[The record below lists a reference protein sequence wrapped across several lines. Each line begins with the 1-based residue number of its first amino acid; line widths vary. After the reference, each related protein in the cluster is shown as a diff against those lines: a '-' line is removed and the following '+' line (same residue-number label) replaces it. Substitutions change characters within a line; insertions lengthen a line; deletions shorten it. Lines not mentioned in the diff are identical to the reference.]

1 MKTRLS
7 SFIKNNVGL
16 TRSKLDQLFDNDLI
30 TVNDQKVNLSYIIKE
45 TDIVKV
51 NGVIIE
57 NKPFVY
63 YLYNKPVGVISTN
76 DTSIKES
83 YLNFINLDT
92 RVFCVGRLDKLSC
105 GLMLLTN
112 DGKLADSLLNPETHV
127 EKEYI
132 ITTYN
137 EITDNF
143 IEKMKGEIYLDN
155 SLLKKVTVEIIDKY
169 HFSIVLTEGKYHQI
183 RRMVKICGNKV
194 KELMRIR
201 IAKLTLKDIKEG
213 EVIQINKESI
223 N

>member
-30 TVNDQKVNLSYIIKE
+30 TVNDHKVNLSYIIKE

-155 SLLKKVTVEIIDKY
+155 SLLKKLAV
-169 HFSIVLTEGKYHQI
+169 
-183 RRMVKICGNKV
+183 
-194 KELMRIR
+194 
-201 IAKLTLKDIKEG
+201 
-213 EVIQINKESI
+213 
-223 N
+223 

>member
-112 DGKLADSLLNPETHV
+112 EGKLADSLLNPETHV

-143 IEKMKGEIYLDN
+143 IEKMKSEIYLDN

>member
-16 TRSKLDQLFDNDLI
+16 TRSKLDRLFDNDLI
-30 TVNDQKVNLSYIIKE
+30 TVNDHKVNLSYIIKE

-155 SLLKKVTVEIIDKY
+155 SLLKKVAVEIIDKY